1 MRFFTSLAV
10 LSLAAVGLASPV
22 DTDAAIDA
30 RHSPCLNSGDID
42 KLVDAYKRIISNWN
56 DADAKYLADN
66 FRDTSDSINI
76 LAGIPLGSDTFP
88 NKAAFLNH
96 MQTNV
101 RPPSLFNHPQ
111 SMKPTNSK
119 TSPTTSPS
127 RSRTRRPTAAARS
140 PSSGRQPLARRK
152 SRSAA

>member
-22 DTDAAIDA
+22 DTDAVLDA
-30 RHSPCLNSGDID
+30 RGSPCLNSGDVD
-42 KLVDAYKRIISNWN
+42 KLVDTYQRIISNWN

-101 RPPSLFNHPQ
+101 RPPLSLQ
-111 SMKPTNSK
+111 SIHE
-119 TSPTTSPS
+119 
-127 RSRTRRPTAAARS
+127 AH
-140 PSSGRQPLARRK
+140 
-152 SRSAA
+152 